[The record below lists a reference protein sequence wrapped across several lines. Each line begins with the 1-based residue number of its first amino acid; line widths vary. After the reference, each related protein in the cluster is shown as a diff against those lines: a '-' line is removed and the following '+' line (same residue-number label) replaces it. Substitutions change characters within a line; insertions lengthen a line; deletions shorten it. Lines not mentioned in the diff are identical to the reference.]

1 VARRP
6 ARPSRPVAATF
17 AGGGLRVA
25 AGRLAR
31 ALRPPNVRITDPGG
45 RPTIDASGATR
56 SVQAA
61 ELTIG
66 QSAVDAL
73 WSPAGLD
80 RLGRTYWRFLR
91 RLTLGLIRVIH
102 APDARVLLVLL
113 ARPVV
118 LLAFDPPEYVLA
130 DDRRLIRWRI
140 RGGLLVARPAGRP
153 RPPAGSE
160 PAGLLVARPAG
171 RPRPPAGSEPA
182 GLLEIELRRI
192 RATVP
197 ATAAVRLQIAVTG
210 FDPAIAR
217 LLGPTVYAATQGR
230 IHVIV
235 THAFLRSLARTR
247 PAPQAPRSP

>member
-1 VARRP
+1 MARRP
-6 ARPSRPVAATF
+6 ARPPRPVAATIA
-17 AGGGLRVA
+17 AGGLLVA
-25 AGRLAR
+25 AGLLAR

-45 RPTIDASGATR
+45 RPTIDASGAR

-102 APDARVLLVLL
+102 APDARLLLVLL

-118 LLAFDPPEYVLA
+118 LLAFDPPEYVL
-130 DDRRLIRWRI
+130 DDDHRLIRWRI
-140 RGGLLVARPAGRP
+140 RGGLLVARPAGP
-153 RPPAGSE
+153 SRPPAGPE
-160 PAGLLVARPAG
+160 PG
-171 RPRPPAGSEPA
+171 

-197 ATAAVRLQIAVTG
+197 ATAGVRLQIAVTG

-230 IHVIV
+230 IHVIL